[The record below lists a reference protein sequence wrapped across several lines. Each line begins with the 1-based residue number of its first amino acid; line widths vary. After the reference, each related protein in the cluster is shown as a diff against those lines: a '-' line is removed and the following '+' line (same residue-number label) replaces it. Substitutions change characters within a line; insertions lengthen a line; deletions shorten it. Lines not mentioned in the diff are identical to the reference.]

1 MQIVFINQKKIHK
14 ICKEYSTDDLIVF
27 IEKVTSFLPIMAF
40 GADCDFEIRYGYFSV
55 LDLEGRFLEDIVT
68 LMTSVYEYIYR
79 KNKRAWL
86 RFNDMDD
93 EFIIVL
99 KEKDFL
105 EIYNIIKDNLM
116 DEDGFIEDGF
126 PNTSFKS
133 LDD

>member
-1 MQIVFINQKKIHK
+1 MNI
-14 ICKEYSTDDLIVF
+14 F
-27 IEKVTSFLPIMAF
+27 IEKIK
-40 GADCDFEIRYGYFSV
+40 EHGYVF
-55 LDLEGRFLEDIVT
+55 
-68 LMTSVYEYIYR
+68 
-79 KNKRAWL
+79 
-86 RFNDMDD
+86 DMDD

-133 LDD
+133 LDDIVENENILEEIRDTLDNLDEE